1 MSKKWIFVTRKEF
14 LSQENNPCQIKEFL
28 SQEENSCQNKR
39 ILVTRKEFWSC
50 GGKDK
55 VYLESDALSL
65 VFGYEKHSKVKSRI
79 DEERER
85 KLRLILLK

>member
-1 MSKKWIFVTRKEF
+1 M
-14 LSQENNPCQIKEFL
+14 SQENNPCQIKEFL
-28 SQEENSCQNKR
+28 SQEKNSCQNKR

-65 VFGYEKHSKVKSRI
+65 VFGYEKHSKVKRRI

-85 KLRLILLK
+85 KQRLILLK